1 MKRVLE
7 HEPSAPAVAQ
17 ISATCDA
24 VTVPLPSPVVPPP
37 LPPPDPV
44 SALVAPPLPP
54 TLAARVVLVRAGVE
68 TDTDGLA
75 VAVELDVLAS
85 IPASA
90 AAVPVPPAAAP
101 VPAPL
106 LLAEAVP
113 LANAS
118 VAVLLAVVSTEPSD
132 AASVCAIAEAEPSPT
147 EFADTFAV
155 ADEDAEALPSV
166 PVLVAVPWAAAAA
179 VPPITPL
186 PKVETL
192 MAASAVEDE
201 CAETSSDETVLEPS
215 ADALPWASP
224 SSVEVPAKSAD
235 SVEPSEVADFASAVP
250 AAVAPTPAVTRSTEA
265 FTAPFAATPVAPL
278 LFAVTSPDAPPIAPA
293 FEVDD
298 ESEVLPAPSSLCA
311 VALPPADAE
320 APAPLAVASE
330 CDDVVDPPAPE
341 LELLDEWASADAASA
356 AVDFSQPVWLSG
368 AIGAAAS
375 IKAKALVES
384 TSPSLSRCGLF
395 IWVLLQQDN
404 V

>member
-7 HEPSAPAVAQ
+7 QEPSLPDVAQ

-24 VTVPLPSPVVPPP
+24 DTVPLSSPAVLPP

-54 TLAARVVLVRAGVE
+54 PAAVVAVSAGVE

-118 VAVLLAVVSTEPSD
+118 VDVLLAVVSTEPSD
-132 AASVCAIAEAEPSPT
+132 VASVCAIAEAEPSPT

-166 PVLVAVPWAAAAA
+166 PVLVAAPWAAAAA

-192 MAASAVEDE
+192 MAASAAEDE

-215 ADALPWASP
+215 ADAVPWASP
-224 SSVEVPAKSAD
+224 SSVEVPDRSAD

-265 FTAPFAATPVAPL
+265 FTAPFAATPVAPS
-278 LFAVTSPDAPPIAPA
+278 LFAVTSPESLPVAPA
-293 FEVDD
+293 LVVEE
-298 ESEVLPAPSSLCA
+298 ESDVLPAPSSLCD

-330 CDDVVDPPAPE
+330 CEDVVDPPAPE
-341 LELLDEWASADAASA
+341 LELLDEWASADAASV
-356 AVDFSQPVWLSG
+356 AVDFSQAVWLSG
-368 AIGAAAS
+368 ATGAAAS
-375 IKAKALVES
+375 IKAKALVVS
-384 TSPSLSRCGLF
+384 TSPSLNRRGLF
-395 IWVLLQQDN
+395 MGVLLQQK
-404 V
+404 